1 MEFRPGT
8 AEDLSFIETGSV
20 DLVLVGTAIHW
31 FDQESFFV
39 EAKRILKPNTGNISD
54 LSKTTGEKS
63 NFHNTLP
70 L

>member
-1 MEFRPGT
+1 MEFRQGT

-31 FDQESFFV
+31 FDQERFFV

-54 LSKTTGEKS
+54 LSKTTGE
-63 NFHNTLP
+63 
-70 L
+70 